1 MEMKAKEAVKILK
14 EKRDNLAGMWGIDQV
29 KADLTSII
37 NAIEKGRKTVRLRL
51 TRRSATFSFME
62 NIANQAGVELIE
74 TDEDDVFEIGF
85 TDDGLKL
92 ELVPEARTEQELEE
106 DWGLS
111 M

>member
-29 KADLTSII
+29 KADLASII

-62 NIANQAGVELIE
+62 NIVNQAGVELIE
-74 TDEDDVFEIGF
+74 TGEDDVFEIGF